1 MINPP
6 KPKTAAKPAARG
18 DVTVAVFNGSGKSG
32 LAAQAASGLTK
43 AGFKVGATGNADR
56 QDYNR
61 TEIRYGAGGEA
72 GARAV
77 LAVIPSAKL
86 VQRDGVSGVQL
97 VLGSD
102 FSSIGATPPAG
113 AGGDELA
120 EGSGGLAHRR
130 RHRLR
135 QLKLGGGVAAP
146 DCMIAAARSRSA
158 WVTIAVPKTCTAW

>member
-18 DVTVAVFNGSGKSG
+18 DVTVTVYNGSGRSG

-43 AGFKVGATGNADR
+43 AGFKVGGTGNADR
-56 QDYNR
+56 QDYSR

-77 LAVIPSAKL
+77 LAVVPSATL
-86 VQRDGVSGVQL
+86 VPRDGVSGVQL

-102 FSSIGATPPAG
+102 FRSIGAAASKAPTASSSP
-113 AGGDELA
+113 
-120 EGSGGLAHRR
+120 EGSGRLPHRR
-130 RHRLR
+130 RH
-135 QLKLGGGVAAP
+135 QLHQLTRG
-146 DCMIAAARSRSA
+146 
-158 WVTIAVPKTCTAW
+158 